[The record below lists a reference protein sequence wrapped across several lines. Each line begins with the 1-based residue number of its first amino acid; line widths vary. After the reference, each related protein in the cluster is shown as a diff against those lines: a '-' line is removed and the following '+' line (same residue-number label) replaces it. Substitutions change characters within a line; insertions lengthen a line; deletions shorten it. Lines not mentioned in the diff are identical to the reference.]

1 MKSKIFERIRKKTK
15 LSNKLQVLNEMA
27 FIDLL
32 TVLGYRKDKMWTPD
46 EDEILQKL
54 IDYAKKHTKHQL
66 DEIKE
71 HMIEKL
77 ELNEKQIEI
86 LSKTT

>member
-1 MKSKIFERIRKKTK
+1 MKSNILDRVLKRMKLTTK
-15 LSNKLQVLNEMA
+15 LKVLNEMA

-32 TVLGYRKDKMWTPD
+32 TTLGYRENKGWTPE

-54 IDYAKKHTKHQL
+54 MDAAKKHTEHQIE
-66 DEIKE
+66 EIKE
-71 HMIEKL
+71 HILEKL
-77 ELNEKQIEI
+77 KLNDEQAEI

>member
-1 MKSKIFERIRKKTK
+1 MKSNILDRIMKRTK
-15 LSNKLQVLNEMA
+15 LSIKLKVLNEMA

-32 TVLGYRKDKMWTPD
+32 SELGYRENKGWTSE

-54 IDYAKKHTKHQL
+54 MDAAKKHTERQIK
-66 DEIKE
+66 EIKE
-71 HMIEKL
+71 HIIEKL
-77 ELNEKQIEI
+77 ELNEQQAEI